1 MLTIKYFHNIEI
13 SLLDFVFLNLLVI
26 GKERLSILLV
36 VIVILIGT
44 HVASAAIKSIH
55 SSESTTSFPKPSLQ
69 KKIEEQK
76 IFKITDKLKETIQ
89 SLVDNNKTNAAI
101 VVGLVNPNGTQ
112 FYGYGNMSNA
122 NPITVNKDTIF
133 AIGSITKVFTT
144 ILLAD
149 MVNRGLVNLDDPIEK
164 YLPTSVKV
172 PTFNGQK
179 ITLENLATHTSGL
192 PEFPVSHCV
201 SNFKEIDDD
210 DDDSIQ
216 ERLFFIECDKNYTFD
231 QLYPDLSNITLTSE
245 PGLKFEYSTFGSS
258 LLGHIL
264 ALKSGMSYDRLLEER
279 ILNVLGMNSTSIVL
293 SDAQKSR
300 LAIGHLNGQELPF
313 WNASRPIVPAGALHS
328 SVADMLKFASANLGL
343 IDTII
348 NNAMKESHIIIHDSG
363 LGKAFS
369 NNYTAYVS
377 LGWII
382 ATDFGTQI
390 VEHNGETVDGYNSF
404 IALNPS
410 KVRGIVIIA
419 SASSIDID
427 VANIVFGPRDDLSRL
442 IWNLLVN

>member
-1 MLTIKYFHNIEI
+1 VT
-13 SLLDFVFLNLLVI
+13 
-26 GKERLSILLV
+26 GKERISVLLV
-36 VIVILIGT
+36 VIVILIGS
-44 HVASAAIKSIH
+44 HIASTAIKSIH
-55 SSESTTSFPKPSLQ
+55 SSESITSFPKPSLQ

-89 SLVDNNKTNAAI
+89 SLVNNNKTNAAI
-101 VVGLVNPNGTQ
+101 VVGLVDPNGTQ

-122 NPITVNKDTIF
+122 NPITVDKDTIF

-149 MVNRGLVNLDDPIEK
+149 MVNSGLVNLDDSIEK
-164 YLPTSVKV
+164 YFPPSVKA
-172 PTFNGQK
+172 PTYNGQK
-179 ITLENLATHTSGL
+179 IILENLATHTSGL
-192 PEFPVSHCV
+192 PEFPGSHCV
-201 SNFKEIDDD
+201 SNFNGTDDE
-210 DDDSIQ
+210 DSLQ
-216 ERLFFIECDKNYTFD
+216 TRLFFIECDKNYTFD
-231 QLYPDLSNITLTSE
+231 QLYQDLSNTTLTSE
-245 PGLKFEYSTFGSS
+245 PGSKFEYSTFGIS

-264 ALKSGMSYDRLLEER
+264 ALKSGISYDRLLEER

-313 WNASRPIVPAGALHS
+313 WNTSRPIAPAGGLHS

-343 IDTII
+343 IDTKI
-348 NNAMKESHIIIHDSG
+348 NTAMKESHIIIHDSR

-382 ATDFGTQI
+382 ATDFGIQI

-404 IALNPS
+404 IALNTS
-410 KVRGIVIIA
+410 KERGIVIIA

-427 VANIVFGPRDDLSRL
+427 IANIVFGPRDDLSRL
-442 IWNLLVN
+442 IWNLLTN

>member
-1 MLTIKYFHNIEI
+1 MT
-13 SLLDFVFLNLLVI
+13 
-26 GKERLSILLV
+26 GKERISVLLV
-36 VIVILIGT
+36 VIVILIGS
-44 HVASAAIKSIH
+44 HIASTAIKSIH
-55 SSESTTSFPKPSLQ
+55 SSESITSFPKPSLQ

-89 SLVDNNKTNAAI
+89 SLVNNNKTNAAI
-101 VVGLVNPNGTQ
+101 VVGLVDPNGTQ

-122 NPITVNKDTIF
+122 NPITVDKDTIF

-149 MVNRGLVNLDDPIEK
+149 MVNSGLVNLDDPIEK
-164 YLPTSVKV
+164 YFPPSVKA
-172 PTFNGQK
+172 PTYNGQK

-192 PEFPVSHCV
+192 PEFPGSHCV
-201 SNFKEIDDD
+201 SNFNGTDDED
-210 DDDSIQ
+210 NLQ
-216 ERLFFIECDKNYTFD
+216 ARLFFIECDKNYTFD
-231 QLYPDLSNITLTSE
+231 QLYQDLSNTTLTSE
-245 PGLKFEYSTFGSS
+245 PGLKFEYSTFGIS

-264 ALKSGMSYDRLLEER
+264 ALKSGISYDRLLEER
-279 ILNVLGMNSTSIVL
+279 ILNVLGMNSTSIVF

-300 LAIGHLNGQELPF
+300 LAIGHLNGKELPF
-313 WNASRPIVPAGALHS
+313 WNTSRPIAPAGGLHS

-343 IDTII
+343 IDTKI
-348 NNAMKESHIIIHDSG
+348 NTAMKESHIIIHDSR

-382 ATDFGTQI
+382 ATDFGIQI
-390 VEHNGETVDGYNSF
+390 VEHNGETADGYNSF
-404 IALNPS
+404 IALNTS
-410 KVRGIVIIA
+410 KERGIVIIA

-427 VANIVFGPRDDLSRL
+427 IANIVFGPRDDLSRL
-442 IWNLLVN
+442 IWNLLTN

>member
-1 MLTIKYFHNIEI
+1 M
-13 SLLDFVFLNLLVI
+13 I
-26 GKERLSILLV
+26 GKERISILLV

-44 HVASAAIKSIH
+44 QIASTAMKPIDG
-55 SSESTTSFPKPSLQ
+55 SESTTSFPKPSLQ

-89 SLVDNNKTNAAI
+89 SLVDNNNKTNAAI
-101 VVGLVNPNGTQ
+101 VIGLVDPNGTQ

-122 NPITVNKDTIF
+122 NPTTVDKDTIF

-172 PTFNGQK
+172 PIYNGQK

-192 PEFPVSHCV
+192 SEFPSSHCV
-201 SNFKEIDDD
+201 SNFNGTDDD
-210 DDDSIQ
+210 DEDSIQ
-216 ERLFFIECDKNYTFD
+216 ARLFFIECDKNYTFD
-231 QLYPDLSNITLTSE
+231 QLYQDLSNTILIRE
-245 PGLKFEYSTFGSS
+245 PGLKFEYSTFGIS

-264 ALKSGMSYDRLLEER
+264 ALKSGMSYDRLVEER

-313 WNASRPIVPAGALHS
+313 WNTSRPIAPAGGLHS

-343 IDTII
+343 IDTKI
-348 NNAMKESHIIIHDSG
+348 NNAMKESHIIIHDSR

-390 VEHNGETVDGYNSF
+390 VEHNGETADGYNSF

-410 KVRGIVIIA
+410 KERGIVIIA

>member
-1 MLTIKYFHNIEI
+1 M
-13 SLLDFVFLNLLVI
+13 
-26 GKERLSILLV
+26 
-36 VIVILIGT
+36 
-44 HVASAAIKSIH
+44 
-55 SSESTTSFPKPSLQ
+55 
-69 KKIEEQK
+69 
-76 IFKITDKLKETIQ
+76 
-89 SLVDNNKTNAAI
+89 
-101 VVGLVNPNGTQ
+101 Q
-112 FYGYGNMSNA
+112 FYSYGNLSNV

-149 MVNRGLVNLDDPIEK
+149 MVNRGLVNLDDPIQQ
-164 YLPTSVKV
+164 YLPTRVKV
-172 PTFNGQK
+172 PTYNGQK

-192 PEFPVSHCV
+192 PEFPGNHCV
-201 SNFKEIDDD
+201 SNFNGIDNDN
-210 DDDSIQ
+210 DDSIQ
-216 ERLFFIECDKNYTFD
+216 ARLFFIECDKNYTFD
-231 QLYPDLSNITLTSE
+231 QLYQDLSNTTLTSK
-245 PGLKFEYSTFGSS
+245 PGSIFKYSTFGIS

-264 ALKSGMSYDRLLEER
+264 ALKSDISYDRLLEER

-313 WNASRPIVPAGALHS
+313 WNTSRPIAPAGGLHS

-343 IDTII
+343 IDTKI
-348 NNAMKESHIIIHDSG
+348 NNAMKESHIIVHDSR

-382 ATDFGTQI
+382 ATDLGTQI
-390 VEHNGETVDGYNSF
+390 VEHNGETADGYNSF
-404 IALNPS
+404 IALNTS
-410 KVRGIVIIA
+410 KEKGIVIIA

-427 VANIVFGPRDDLSRL
+427 IANIVFGPSDDDFSRL
-442 IWNLLVN
+442 IWNLLSN

>member
-1 MLTIKYFHNIEI
+1 MT
-13 SLLDFVFLNLLVI
+13 
-26 GKERLSILLV
+26 GKERISILLV
-36 VIVILIGT
+36 IIVILIGT
-44 HVASAAIKSIH
+44 HIASAAIKSIH
-55 SSESTTSFPKPSLQ
+55 SFESTTSFSKPSLQ
-69 KKIEEQK
+69 KKIEDQK

-101 VVGLVNPNGTQ
+101 VVGLVDPNGTQ
-112 FYGYGNMSNA
+112 FYSYGNMSNA
-122 NPITVNKDTIF
+122 NPITVDKDTIF

-149 MVNRGLVNLDDPIEK
+149 MVNRGLVNLDDPIQQ
-164 YLPTSVKV
+164 YLPTSIKV
-172 PTFNGQK
+172 PTFKGQK

-192 PEFPVSHCV
+192 SEFPGSHCV
-201 SNFKEIDDD
+201 SNFNGTDDD
-210 DDDSIQ
+210 EEDSILP
-216 ERLFFIECDKNYTFD
+216 RLFFIECDKNYTFD
-231 QLYPDLSNITLTSE
+231 QLYQDLSNTTLIRE
-245 PGLKFEYSTFGSS
+245 PGLKFEYSTFGIS

-264 ALKSGMSYDRLLEER
+264 ALKSGMPYDRLLEER
-279 ILNVLGMNSTSIVL
+279 ILNVLGMNSTSVVL
-293 SDAQKSR
+293 SDVQKSR

-313 WNASRPIVPAGALHS
+313 WNTSRPIAPAGGLHS

-343 IDTII
+343 INTKI
-348 NNAMKESHIIIHDSG
+348 NDATKESHIIIHDSRIE
-363 LGKAFS
+363 KAFS

-390 VEHNGETVDGYNSF
+390 VEHNGETADGYNSF

-410 KVRGIVIIA
+410 KERGIVIIA

-442 IWNLLVN
+442 IWNLLT

>member
-1 MLTIKYFHNIEI
+1 VT
-13 SLLDFVFLNLLVI
+13 
-26 GKERLSILLV
+26 GKERISVLLV
-36 VIVILIGT
+36 VIVILIGS
-44 HVASAAIKSIH
+44 HIASTAIKSIH
-55 SSESTTSFPKPSLQ
+55 SSESITSFPKPSLQ

-89 SLVDNNKTNAAI
+89 SLVNNNKTNAAI
-101 VVGLVNPNGTQ
+101 VVGLVDPNGTQ

-122 NPITVNKDTIF
+122 NPITVDKDTIF

-149 MVNRGLVNLDDPIEK
+149 MVNSGLVNLDDPIEK
-164 YLPTSVKV
+164 YFPPSVKA
-172 PTFNGQK
+172 PTYNGQK

-192 PEFPVSHCV
+192 PEFPGSHCV
-201 SNFKEIDDD
+201 SNFNGTDDE
-210 DDDSIQ
+210 DSIQ
-216 ERLFFIECDKNYTFD
+216 ARLFFIECDKNYTFD
-231 QLYPDLSNITLTSE
+231 QLYQDLSNTTLTSE
-245 PGLKFEYSTFGSS
+245 PGLKFEYSTFGIS

-264 ALKSGMSYDRLLEER
+264 ALKSGISYDRLLEEK

-313 WNASRPIVPAGALHS
+313 WNTSRPIAPAGGLHS

-343 IDTII
+343 IDTKI
-348 NNAMKESHIIIHDSG
+348 NTAMKESHIIIHDSR

-382 ATDFGTQI
+382 ATDFGIQI
-390 VEHNGETVDGYNSF
+390 VEHNGETADGYNSF
-404 IALNPS
+404 IALNTS
-410 KVRGIVIIA
+410 KERGIVIIA

-427 VANIVFGPRDDLSRL
+427 IANIVFGPRDDLSRL
-442 IWNLLVN
+442 IWNLLTN

>member
-1 MLTIKYFHNIEI
+1 MT
-13 SLLDFVFLNLLVI
+13 
-26 GKERLSILLV
+26 GKERISLLLV

-44 HVASAAIKSIH
+44 HIASPAIKSIH
-55 SSESTTSFPKPSLQ
+55 SYESTTSFPKPSLQ

-76 IFKITDKLKETIQ
+76 FFKITDKLKETIQ

-122 NPITVNKDTIF
+122 NPITVDKDTIF

-149 MVNRGLVNLDDPIEK
+149 MVDRGLVNLDDPIEK

-172 PTFNGQK
+172 PTYNGQK

-201 SNFKEIDDD
+201 SNFNRTDDD

-216 ERLFFIECDKNYTFD
+216 ARLFFIECDKNYTFD
-231 QLYPDLSNITLTSE
+231 QLYQDLSNTTLTSE
-245 PGLKFEYSTFGSS
+245 PGLKFEYSTFGSA

-264 ALKSGMSYDRLLEER
+264 ALKSRVSYDQLLEET
-279 ILNVLGMNSTSIVL
+279 ILNVLRMNSTSIVL

-313 WNASRPIVPAGALHS
+313 WNTSRPIAPGGGLHS

-343 IDTII
+343 IDTKI
-348 NNAMKESHIIIHDSG
+348 NNAMKESHIIIIYDSR

-390 VEHNGETVDGYNSF
+390 VEHNGETADGYNSF

-410 KVRGIVIIA
+410 KERGIVMIA
-419 SASSIDID
+419 STSTIDID
-427 VANIVFGPRDDLSRL
+427 VANILFGPRDDLSRL
-442 IWNLLVN
+442 IWNLLTN

>member
-1 MLTIKYFHNIEI
+1 
-13 SLLDFVFLNLLVI
+13 VI
-26 GKERLSILLV
+26 GKERISVLLV
-36 VIVILIGT
+36 VIVILIGI
-44 HVASAAIKSIH
+44 HVTSTAIKHIDG
-55 SSESTTSFPKPSLQ
+55 SESTTSFPKPSLQ

-89 SLVDNNKTNAAI
+89 SLVNNNKTNAAI
-101 VVGLVNPNGTQ
+101 VVGFVDPNGTQ

-122 NPITVNKDTIF
+122 NPITVDKDTIF

-149 MVNRGLVNLDDPIEK
+149 MVNRGLVNLDDPIEQ
-164 YLPTSVKV
+164 YLPPSVKV
-172 PTFNGQK
+172 PTYNGQK

-192 PEFPVSHCV
+192 PEFPSSHCV
-201 SNFKEIDDD
+201 SNFNGTDDEN
-210 DDDSIQ
+210 SIQ
-216 ERLFFIECDKNYTFD
+216 ARLFFIECDKNYTFD
-231 QLYPDLSNITLTSE
+231 QLYQDLSNTTLIRE
-245 PGLKFEYSTFGSS
+245 PGLKFEYSTFGIS

-264 ALKSGMSYDRLLEER
+264 ALKSDISYDRLLEER

-293 SDAQKSR
+293 SDVQKSR

-313 WNASRPIVPAGALHS
+313 WNTSRPIAPAGGLHS

-343 IDTII
+343 IDTKI
-348 NNAMKESHIIIHDSG
+348 NNAMKESHIIIYDSR

-369 NNYTAYVS
+369 NNYNANVS

-382 ATDFGTQI
+382 ATNFGIQI

-404 IALNPS
+404 IALNTS
-410 KVRGIVIIA
+410 KEKGIVIIA

-427 VANIVFGPRDDLSRL
+427 IANIVFGPSDDFSRL

>member
-1 MLTIKYFHNIEI
+1 MT
-13 SLLDFVFLNLLVI
+13 
-26 GKERLSILLV
+26 GKERISVLLV
-36 VIVILIGT
+36 VIVILIGS
-44 HVASAAIKSIH
+44 HIASTAIKSIH
-55 SSESTTSFPKPSLQ
+55 TSESITSFPKPSLQ

-89 SLVDNNKTNAAI
+89 SLVNNNKTNAAI
-101 VVGLVNPNGTQ
+101 VVGLVDPNGTQ

-122 NPITVNKDTIF
+122 NPITVDKDTIF

-149 MVNRGLVNLDDPIEK
+149 MVNSGLVNLDDPIEK
-164 YLPTSVKV
+164 YFPPSVKA
-172 PTFNGQK
+172 PTYNGQK
-179 ITLENLATHTSGL
+179 IILENLATHTSGL
-192 PEFPVSHCV
+192 PEFPGSHCV
-201 SNFKEIDDD
+201 SNFNGTDDE
-210 DDDSIQ
+210 DSLQ
-216 ERLFFIECDKNYTFD
+216 ARLFFIECDKNYTFD
-231 QLYPDLSNITLTSE
+231 QLYQDLSNTTLTSE
-245 PGLKFEYSTFGSS
+245 PGLKFEYSTFGIS

-264 ALKSGMSYDRLLEER
+264 ALKSGISYDRLLEER

-313 WNASRPIVPAGALHS
+313 WNTSRPIAPAGGLHS

-343 IDTII
+343 IDTKI
-348 NNAMKESHIIIHDSG
+348 NTAMKESHIIIHDSR

-382 ATDFGTQI
+382 ATDFGIQI

-404 IALNPS
+404 IALNTS
-410 KVRGIVIIA
+410 KERGIVIIA

-427 VANIVFGPRDDLSRL
+427 IANIVFGPCDDLSRL
-442 IWNLLVN
+442 IWNLLTN

>member
-1 MLTIKYFHNIEI
+1 MT
-13 SLLDFVFLNLLVI
+13 
-26 GKERLSILLV
+26 GKERISVLLV
-36 VIVILIGT
+36 VIVILIGS
-44 HVASAAIKSIH
+44 HIASTAIKSIH
-55 SSESTTSFPKPSLQ
+55 SSESITSFPKPSLQ

-89 SLVDNNKTNAAI
+89 SLVNNNKTNAAI
-101 VVGLVNPNGTQ
+101 VVGLVDPNGTQ

-122 NPITVNKDTIF
+122 NPITVDKDTIF

-149 MVNRGLVNLDDPIEK
+149 MVNSGLVNLDDPIEK
-164 YLPTSVKV
+164 YFPPSVKA
-172 PTFNGQK
+172 PTYNGQK

-192 PEFPVSHCV
+192 PEFPGSHCV
-201 SNFKEIDDD
+201 SNFNGTDDE
-210 DDDSIQ
+210 DSIQ
-216 ERLFFIECDKNYTFD
+216 ARLFFIECDKNYTFD
-231 QLYPDLSNITLTSE
+231 QLYQDLSNTTLTSE
-245 PGLKFEYSTFGSS
+245 PGLKFEYSTFGIS

-264 ALKSGMSYDRLLEER
+264 ALKSGISYDRLLEEK

-313 WNASRPIVPAGALHS
+313 WNTSRPIAPAGGLHS

-343 IDTII
+343 IDTKI
-348 NNAMKESHIIIHDSG
+348 NTAMKESHIIIHDSR

-382 ATDFGTQI
+382 ATDFGIQI
-390 VEHNGETVDGYNSF
+390 VEHNGETADGYNSF
-404 IALNPS
+404 IALNTS
-410 KVRGIVIIA
+410 KERGIVIIA

-427 VANIVFGPRDDLSRL
+427 IANIVIGPRDDLSRL
-442 IWNLLVN
+442 IWNLLTN

>member
-1 MLTIKYFHNIEI
+1 VT
-13 SLLDFVFLNLLVI
+13 
-26 GKERLSILLV
+26 GKERISVLLV
-36 VIVILIGT
+36 VIVILIGS
-44 HVASAAIKSIH
+44 HIASTAIKSIH
-55 SSESTTSFPKPSLQ
+55 SSESITSFPKPSLQ

-89 SLVDNNKTNAAI
+89 SLVNNNKTNAAI
-101 VVGLVNPNGTQ
+101 VVGLVDPNGTQ

-122 NPITVNKDTIF
+122 NPITVDKDTIF

-149 MVNRGLVNLDDPIEK
+149 MVNSGLVNLDDPIEK
-164 YLPTSVKV
+164 YFPPSVKA
-172 PTFNGQK
+172 PTYNGQK
-179 ITLENLATHTSGL
+179 IILENLATHTSGL
-192 PEFPVSHCV
+192 PEFPGSHCV
-201 SNFKEIDDD
+201 SNFNGTDDE
-210 DDDSIQ
+210 DSLQ
-216 ERLFFIECDKNYTFD
+216 TRLFFIECDKNYTFD
-231 QLYPDLSNITLTSE
+231 QLYQDLSNTTLTSE
-245 PGLKFEYSTFGSS
+245 PGSKFEYSTFGIS

-264 ALKSGMSYDRLLEER
+264 ALKSGISYDRLLEER

-313 WNASRPIVPAGALHS
+313 WNTSRPIAPAGGLHS

-343 IDTII
+343 IDTKI
-348 NNAMKESHIIIHDSG
+348 NTAMKESHIIIHDSR

-382 ATDFGTQI
+382 ATDFGIQI

-404 IALNPS
+404 IALNTS
-410 KVRGIVIIA
+410 KERGIVIIA

-427 VANIVFGPRDDLSRL
+427 IANIVFGPRDDLSRL
-442 IWNLLVN
+442 IWNLLTN

>member
-1 MLTIKYFHNIEI
+1 VT
-13 SLLDFVFLNLLVI
+13 
-26 GKERLSILLV
+26 GKERISVLLV
-36 VIVILIGT
+36 VIVILIGS
-44 HVASAAIKSIH
+44 HIASTAIKSIH
-55 SSESTTSFPKPSLQ
+55 SSESITSFPKPSLQ

-89 SLVDNNKTNAAI
+89 SLVNNNKTNAAI
-101 VVGLVNPNGTQ
+101 VVGLVDPNGTQ

-122 NPITVNKDTIF
+122 NPITVDKDTIF

-149 MVNRGLVNLDDPIEK
+149 MVNSGLVNLDDPIEK
-164 YLPTSVKV
+164 YFPPSVKA
-172 PTFNGQK
+172 PTYNGQK
-179 ITLENLATHTSGL
+179 IILENLATHTSGL
-192 PEFPVSHCV
+192 PEFPGSHCV
-201 SNFKEIDDD
+201 SNFNGTDDE
-210 DDDSIQ
+210 DSLQ
-216 ERLFFIECDKNYTFD
+216 TRLFFIECDKNYTFD
-231 QLYPDLSNITLTSE
+231 QLYQDLSNTTLTSE
-245 PGLKFEYSTFGSS
+245 PGSKFEYSTFGIS

-264 ALKSGMSYDRLLEER
+264 ALKSGISYDRLLEER

-313 WNASRPIVPAGALHS
+313 WNTSRPIAPAGGLHS

-343 IDTII
+343 IDTKI
-348 NNAMKESHIIIHDSG
+348 NTAMKESHIIIHDSR
-363 LGKAFS
+363 LGKTFS

-382 ATDFGTQI
+382 ATDFGIQI

-404 IALNPS
+404 IALNTS
-410 KVRGIVIIA
+410 KERGIVIIA

-427 VANIVFGPRDDLSRL
+427 IANIVFGPRDDLSRL
-442 IWNLLVN
+442 IWNLLTN

>member
-1 MLTIKYFHNIEI
+1 MT
-13 SLLDFVFLNLLVI
+13 
-26 GKERLSILLV
+26 GKERISVLLV
-36 VIVILIGT
+36 VIVILIGS
-44 HVASAAIKSIH
+44 HIASTAIKSIH
-55 SSESTTSFPKPSLQ
+55 SSESITSFPKPSLQ

-89 SLVDNNKTNAAI
+89 SLVNNNKTNAAI
-101 VVGLVNPNGTQ
+101 VVGLVDPNGTQ

-122 NPITVNKDTIF
+122 NPITVDKDTIF

-149 MVNRGLVNLDDPIEK
+149 MVNSGLVNLDDPIEK
-164 YLPTSVKV
+164 YFPPSVKA
-172 PTFNGQK
+172 PTYNGQK

-192 PEFPVSHCV
+192 PEFPGSHCV
-201 SNFKEIDDD
+201 SNFNGTDDE
-210 DDDSIQ
+210 DSIQ
-216 ERLFFIECDKNYTFD
+216 ARLFFIECDKNYTFD
-231 QLYPDLSNITLTSE
+231 QLYQDLSNTTLTSE
-245 PGLKFEYSTFGSS
+245 PGLKFEYSTFGIS

-264 ALKSGMSYDRLLEER
+264 ALKSGISYDRLLEER

-313 WNASRPIVPAGALHS
+313 WNTSRPIAPAGGLHS

-343 IDTII
+343 IDTKI
-348 NNAMKESHIIIHDSG
+348 NTAMKESHIIIHDSR

-382 ATDFGTQI
+382 ATDFGIQI
-390 VEHNGETVDGYNSF
+390 VEHNGETADGYNSF
-404 IALNPS
+404 IALNTS
-410 KVRGIVIIA
+410 KERGIVIIA

-427 VANIVFGPRDDLSRL
+427 IANIVFGPRDDLSRL
-442 IWNLLVN
+442 IWNLLTN

>member
-1 MLTIKYFHNIEI
+1 MT
-13 SLLDFVFLNLLVI
+13 
-26 GKERLSILLV
+26 GKERISVLLV
-36 VIVILIGT
+36 VIVILIGS
-44 HVASAAIKSIH
+44 HIASTAIKSIH
-55 SSESTTSFPKPSLQ
+55 SSESITSFPKPSLQ

-89 SLVDNNKTNAAI
+89 SLVNNNKTNAAI
-101 VVGLVNPNGTQ
+101 VVGLVDPNGTQ

-122 NPITVNKDTIF
+122 NPITVDKDTIF

-149 MVNRGLVNLDDPIEK
+149 MVNSGLVNLDDPIEK
-164 YLPTSVKV
+164 YFPPSVKA
-172 PTFNGQK
+172 PTYNGQK
-179 ITLENLATHTSGL
+179 IILENLATHTSGL
-192 PEFPVSHCV
+192 PEFPGSHCV
-201 SNFKEIDDD
+201 SNFNGTDDE
-210 DDDSIQ
+210 DSLQ
-216 ERLFFIECDKNYTFD
+216 TRLFFIECDKNYTFD
-231 QLYPDLSNITLTSE
+231 QLYQDLSNTTLTSE
-245 PGLKFEYSTFGSS
+245 PGSKFEYSTFGIS

-264 ALKSGMSYDRLLEER
+264 ALKSGISYDRLLEER

-313 WNASRPIVPAGALHS
+313 WNTSRPIAPAGGLHS

-343 IDTII
+343 IDTKI
-348 NNAMKESHIIIHDSG
+348 NTAMKESHIIIHDSR

-382 ATDFGTQI
+382 ATDFGIQI
-390 VEHNGETVDGYNSF
+390 VEHNGETADGYNSF
-404 IALNPS
+404 IALNTS
-410 KVRGIVIIA
+410 KERGIVIIA

-427 VANIVFGPRDDLSRL
+427 IANIVFGPRDDLSRL
-442 IWNLLVN
+442 IWNLLTN

>member
-1 MLTIKYFHNIEI
+1 VT
-13 SLLDFVFLNLLVI
+13 
-26 GKERLSILLV
+26 GKERISVLLV
-36 VIVILIGT
+36 VIVILIGS
-44 HVASAAIKSIH
+44 HIASTAIKSIH
-55 SSESTTSFPKPSLQ
+55 SSESITSFSKPSLQ

-89 SLVDNNKTNAAI
+89 SLVNNNKTNAAI
-101 VVGLVNPNGTQ
+101 VVGLVDPNGTQ

-122 NPITVNKDTIF
+122 NPITVDKDTIF

-149 MVNRGLVNLDDPIEK
+149 MVNSGLVNLDDPIEK
-164 YLPTSVKV
+164 YFPPSVKA
-172 PTFNGQK
+172 PTYNGQK

-192 PEFPVSHCV
+192 PEFPGSHCV
-201 SNFKEIDDD
+201 SNFNGTDDE
-210 DDDSIQ
+210 DSIQ
-216 ERLFFIECDKNYTFD
+216 ARLFFIECDKNYTFD
-231 QLYPDLSNITLTSE
+231 QLYQDLSNTTLTSE
-245 PGLKFEYSTFGSS
+245 PGLKFEYSTFGIS

-264 ALKSGMSYDRLLEER
+264 ALKSGISYDRLLEEK
-279 ILNVLGMNSTSIVL
+279 ILNVLGMNSTNIVL

-313 WNASRPIVPAGALHS
+313 WNTSRPIAPAGGLHS

-343 IDTII
+343 IDTKI
-348 NNAMKESHIIIHDSG
+348 NTAMKESHIIIHDSR

-382 ATDFGTQI
+382 ATDFGIQI
-390 VEHNGETVDGYNSF
+390 VEHNGETADGYNSF
-404 IALNPS
+404 IALNTS
-410 KVRGIVIIA
+410 KERGIVIIA

-427 VANIVFGPRDDLSRL
+427 IANIVFGPRDDLSRL
-442 IWNLLVN
+442 IWNLLTN

>member
-1 MLTIKYFHNIEI
+1 M
-13 SLLDFVFLNLLVI
+13 I
-26 GKERLSILLV
+26 GKERISILLV

-44 HVASAAIKSIH
+44 QIASTAMKPIDG
-55 SSESTTSFPKPSLQ
+55 SESTTSFPKPSLQ

-89 SLVDNNKTNAAI
+89 SLVDNNNKTNEAI
-101 VVGLVNPNGTQ
+101 VIGLVDPNGTQ

-122 NPITVNKDTIF
+122 NHITVNKDTIF

-149 MVNRGLVNLDDPIEK
+149 MVNRGLVNLDDPIEQ
-164 YLPTSVKV
+164 YLPPSIKV
-172 PTFNGQK
+172 PSFNGQK

-192 PEFPVSHCV
+192 PEFPGSLCV
-201 SNFKEIDDD
+201 SNFNGTGD

-216 ERLFFIECDKNYTFD
+216 ARLFFIECDKNYTFD
-231 QLYPDLSNITLTSE
+231 QLYQDLSNTILIRE
-245 PGLKFEYSTFGSS
+245 PGLKFEYSTFGIS

-264 ALKSGMSYDRLLEER
+264 ALKSGMSYDRLVEER

-313 WNASRPIVPAGALHS
+313 WNTSRPIAPAGGLHS

-343 IDTII
+343 IDTKI
-348 NNAMKESHIIIHDSG
+348 NNAMKESHIIILDSR

-390 VEHNGETVDGYNSF
+390 VEHNGETADGYNSF
-404 IALNPS
+404 IALNIS
-410 KVRGIVIIA
+410 KDKGIVIIA

>member
-1 MLTIKYFHNIEI
+1 M
-13 SLLDFVFLNLLVI
+13 I
-26 GKERLSILLV
+26 GKERISILLV

-44 HVASAAIKSIH
+44 HIASGAIKPIY
-55 SSESTTSFPKPSLQ
+55 SSESTTTFPKPSSQ

-89 SLVDNNKTNAAI
+89 SLVDNSKTNAAI
-101 VVGLVNPNGTQ
+101 VIGLVDPNGTQ

-122 NPITVNKDTIF
+122 NPITVDKDTIF

-149 MVNRGLVNLDDPIEK
+149 MVNRGLINLDDPIEK
-164 YLPTSVKV
+164 YLPSSIKV
-172 PTFNGQK
+172 PTTNGQK

-192 PEFPVSHCV
+192 SEFPGSHCV
-201 SNFKEIDDD
+201 SNFNETDKDDD
-210 DDDSIQ
+210 TIQ
-216 ERLFFIECDKNYTFD
+216 ARLFFIECDKNYTFD
-231 QLYPDLSNITLTSE
+231 QLYQDLSNTTLTSK
-245 PGLKFEYSTFGSS
+245 PGLKFEYSTFGSA

-264 ALKSGMSYDRLLEER
+264 ALKSGMSYDRLLDKR

-313 WNASRPIVPAGALHS
+313 WNISRPIAPAGGLHS

-343 IDTII
+343 IDTKI
-348 NNAMKESHIIIHDSG
+348 NNAMKESHIIIHDSR

-382 ATDFGTQI
+382 ATNFGTQI
-390 VEHNGETVDGYNSF
+390 VEHNGETADGYNSF

-410 KVRGIVIIA
+410 KERGIVIIA

-442 IWNLLVN
+442 IWNLLVT

>member
-1 MLTIKYFHNIEI
+1 MT
-13 SLLDFVFLNLLVI
+13 
-26 GKERLSILLV
+26 GKERISVLLV
-36 VIVILIGT
+36 VIVILIGS
-44 HVASAAIKSIH
+44 HIASTAIKSIH
-55 SSESTTSFPKPSLQ
+55 SSESITSFPKPSLQ

-89 SLVDNNKTNAAI
+89 SLVNNNKTNAAI
-101 VVGLVNPNGTQ
+101 VVGLVDPNGTQ

-122 NPITVNKDTIF
+122 NPITVDKDTIF

-149 MVNRGLVNLDDPIEK
+149 MVNSGLVNLDDPIEK
-164 YLPTSVKV
+164 YFPPSVKA
-172 PTFNGQK
+172 PTYNGQK

-192 PEFPVSHCV
+192 PEFPGSHCV
-201 SNFKEIDDD
+201 SNFNGTDDEN
-210 DDDSIQ
+210 SIQ
-216 ERLFFIECDKNYTFD
+216 ARLFFIECDKNYTFD
-231 QLYPDLSNITLTSE
+231 QLYQDLSNTTLTSE
-245 PGLKFEYSTFGSS
+245 PGLKFQYSTFGIS

-264 ALKSGMSYDRLLEER
+264 ALKSGISYDRLLEER
-279 ILNVLGMNSTSIVL
+279 ILNVLGMNSTSIVF

-300 LAIGHLNGQELPF
+300 LAIGHLNGKELPF
-313 WNASRPIVPAGALHS
+313 WNTSRPIAPAGGLHS

-343 IDTII
+343 IDTKI
-348 NNAMKESHIIIHDSG
+348 NTAMKESHIIIHDSR

-382 ATDFGTQI
+382 ATDFGIQI
-390 VEHNGETVDGYNSF
+390 VEHNGETADGYNSF
-404 IALNPS
+404 IALNTS
-410 KVRGIVIIA
+410 KERGIVIIA

-427 VANIVFGPRDDLSRL
+427 IANIVFGPRDDLSRL
-442 IWNLLVN
+442 IWNLLTN

>member
-1 MLTIKYFHNIEI
+1 M
-13 SLLDFVFLNLLVI
+13 I
-26 GKERLSILLV
+26 GKERKSILLV

-44 HVASAAIKSIH
+44 HIASGAIKSIY
-55 SSESTTSFPKPSLQ
+55 SSESTTTFPKPSSQ

-101 VVGLVNPNGTQ
+101 VVGLVDPNGTQ

-122 NPITVNKDTIF
+122 NPIKVDKDTIF

-164 YLPTSVKV
+164 YLPPSIKV
-172 PTFNGQK
+172 PTYNGQK
-179 ITLENLATHTSGL
+179 ITLENLATHNSGL
-192 PEFPVSHCV
+192 PEFPGSHCV
-201 SNFKEIDDD
+201 SNFNGTNDDD
-210 DDDSIQ
+210 TIQ
-216 ERLFFIECDKNYTFD
+216 ARLFFIECDKTYTFD
-231 QLYPDLSNITLTSE
+231 QLFQDLSNSTLTSE
-245 PGLKFEYSTFGSS
+245 PGLKFEYSTFGSA

-264 ALKSGMSYDRLLEER
+264 ALKSNMSYDRLLEER
-279 ILNVLGMNSTSIVL
+279 ILNVLGMNSTSIIL

-300 LAIGHLNGQELPF
+300 LAIGHLNSQELPF
-313 WNASRPIVPAGALHS
+313 WNISRPIAPAGGLHS

-343 IDTII
+343 IDTRI
-348 NNAMKESHIIIHDSG
+348 NKAMKESHIIIHDSR
-363 LGKAFS
+363 LGNAFS

-382 ATDFGTQI
+382 ATDFGIQI
-390 VEHNGETVDGYNSF
+390 VEHNGETPDGYNSF
-404 IALNPS
+404 IALNPT
-410 KVRGIVIIA
+410 KERGIVIIA

-442 IWNLLVN
+442 IWNLLVT

>member
-1 MLTIKYFHNIEI
+1 MT
-13 SLLDFVFLNLLVI
+13 
-26 GKERLSILLV
+26 GKERISVLLV
-36 VIVILIGT
+36 VIVILIGS
-44 HVASAAIKSIH
+44 HIASTAIKSIH
-55 SSESTTSFPKPSLQ
+55 SSESITSFPKPSLQ

-89 SLVDNNKTNAAI
+89 SLVNNNKTNAAI
-101 VVGLVNPNGTQ
+101 VVGLVDPNGTQ

-122 NPITVNKDTIF
+122 NPITVDKDTIF

-149 MVNRGLVNLDDPIEK
+149 MVNSGLVNLDDSIEK
-164 YLPTSVKV
+164 YFPPSVKA
-172 PTFNGQK
+172 PTYNGQK
-179 ITLENLATHTSGL
+179 IILENLATHTSGL
-192 PEFPVSHCV
+192 PEFPGSHCV
-201 SNFKEIDDD
+201 SNFNGTDDE
-210 DDDSIQ
+210 DSLQ
-216 ERLFFIECDKNYTFD
+216 TRLFFIECDKNYTFD
-231 QLYPDLSNITLTSE
+231 QLYQDLSNTTLTSE
-245 PGLKFEYSTFGSS
+245 PGSKFEYSTFGIS

-264 ALKSGMSYDRLLEER
+264 ALKSGISYDRLLEER

-313 WNASRPIVPAGALHS
+313 WNTSRPIAPAGGLHS

-343 IDTII
+343 IDTKI
-348 NNAMKESHIIIHDSG
+348 NTAMKESHIIIHDSR

-382 ATDFGTQI
+382 ATDFGIQI

-404 IALNPS
+404 IALNTS
-410 KVRGIVIIA
+410 KERGIVIIA

-442 IWNLLVN
+442 IWNLLTN

>member
-1 MLTIKYFHNIEI
+1 M
-13 SLLDFVFLNLLVI
+13 I
-26 GKERLSILLV
+26 GKERISILLV
-36 VIVILIGT
+36 VIVILLGT
-44 HVASAAIKSIH
+44 QIASTAIKSIY

-76 IFKITDKLKETIQ
+76 IFKITDKIKETIQ
-89 SLVDNNKTNAAI
+89 SLVDNNNKTNAAI
-101 VVGLVNPNGTQ
+101 VVGLIDPNGTQ

-122 NPITVNKDTIF
+122 NPTTVDKDTIF

-149 MVNRGLVNLDDPIEK
+149 MVNRGLVNLDDPIEQ
-164 YLPTSVKV
+164 YLPPSVKV
-172 PTFNGQK
+172 PTYNGQK

-192 PEFPVSHCV
+192 SEFPSSHCV
-201 SNFKEIDDD
+201 SNFNGTDDD
-210 DDDSIQ
+210 DEDSIQ
-216 ERLFFIECDKNYTFD
+216 ARLFFIECDKNYTFD
-231 QLYPDLSNITLTSE
+231 QLYQDLSNTILIRE
-245 PGLKFEYSTFGSS
+245 PGLKFEYSTFGIS

-264 ALKSGMSYDRLLEER
+264 ALKSGMSYDRLVEER
-279 ILNVLGMNSTSIVL
+279 ILNVLGMNNTSIVL
-293 SDAQKSR
+293 SDVQKSR

-313 WNASRPIVPAGALHS
+313 WNTSRPIAPAGGLHS
-328 SVADMLKFASANLGL
+328 SVADMLKFASANIGL
-343 IDTII
+343 IDTKI
-348 NNAMKESHIIIHDSG
+348 NDAMKESHIIIHDSR

-382 ATDFGTQI
+382 ATDFGIQI
-390 VEHNGETVDGYNSF
+390 VEHNGETADGYNSF
-404 IALNPS
+404 IALNTS
-410 KVRGIVIIA
+410 EEKGIVIIA

-442 IWNLLVN
+442 IWNLLVI

>member
-1 MLTIKYFHNIEI
+1 M
-13 SLLDFVFLNLLVI
+13 I
-26 GKERLSILLV
+26 GKERKSFLLV

-44 HVASAAIKSIH
+44 HIASEAIKSIH

-101 VVGLVNPNGTQ
+101 VVGFVDPNGTQ
-112 FYGYGNMSNA
+112 FYGYGNISNT
-122 NPITVNKDTIF
+122 NPTTVDKDTIF

-164 YLPTSVKV
+164 YLPTSIKV

-192 PEFPVSHCV
+192 SEFPSSHCV
-201 SNFKEIDDD
+201 SNFNGTDDD
-210 DDDSIQ
+210 EDSIQ
-216 ERLFFIECDKNYTFD
+216 ARLFFIECDKNYTID
-231 QLYPDLSNITLTSE
+231 QLHQDLSNTTLIRE
-245 PGLKFEYSTFGSS
+245 PGLKFQYSTFGVS

-264 ALKSGMSYDRLLEER
+264 ALKSGMSYDRLVEER

-313 WNASRPIVPAGALHS
+313 WNTSHPIVPAGGLHS
-328 SVADMLKFASANLGL
+328 SMADMLKFASANLGL
-343 IDTII
+343 IDTKI
-348 NNAMKESHIIIHDSG
+348 NDAMKESHIIMHDSR

-382 ATDFGTQI
+382 ATDFGIQI
-390 VEHNGETVDGYNSF
+390 VEHNGETADGYNSF

-410 KVRGIVIIA
+410 KEKGIVIIA
-419 SASSIDID
+419 STSSIDID

>member
-1 MLTIKYFHNIEI
+1 MT
-13 SLLDFVFLNLLVI
+13 
-26 GKERLSILLV
+26 GKERISVLLV
-36 VIVILIGT
+36 VIVILIGS
-44 HVASAAIKSIH
+44 HIASTAIKSIH
-55 SSESTTSFPKPSLQ
+55 TSESITSFPKPSLQ

-89 SLVDNNKTNAAI
+89 SLVNNNKTNAAI
-101 VVGLVNPNGTQ
+101 VVGLVDPNGTQ

-122 NPITVNKDTIF
+122 NPITVDKDTIF

-149 MVNRGLVNLDDPIEK
+149 MVNSGLVNLDDPIEK
-164 YLPTSVKV
+164 YFPPSVKA
-172 PTFNGQK
+172 PTYNGQK

-192 PEFPVSHCV
+192 PEFPGSHCV
-201 SNFKEIDDD
+201 SNFNGTDDE
-210 DDDSIQ
+210 DSLQ
-216 ERLFFIECDKNYTFD
+216 ARLFFIECDKNYTFD
-231 QLYPDLSNITLTSE
+231 QLYQDLSNTTLTSE
-245 PGLKFEYSTFGSS
+245 PGLKFEYSTFGIS

-264 ALKSGMSYDRLLEER
+264 ALKSGISYDRLLEER
-279 ILNVLGMNSTSIVL
+279 ILNVLGMNSTSIVF

-300 LAIGHLNGQELPF
+300 LAIGHLNGKELPF
-313 WNASRPIVPAGALHS
+313 WNTSRPIAPAGGLHS

-343 IDTII
+343 IDTKI
-348 NNAMKESHIIIHDSG
+348 NTAMKESHIIIHDSR

-382 ATDFGTQI
+382 ATDFGIQI

-404 IALNPS
+404 IALNTS
-410 KVRGIVIIA
+410 KERGIVIIA

-427 VANIVFGPRDDLSRL
+427 IANIVFGPRDDLSRL
-442 IWNLLVN
+442 IWNLLTN

>member
-1 MLTIKYFHNIEI
+1 MT
-13 SLLDFVFLNLLVI
+13 
-26 GKERLSILLV
+26 GKERISVLLV
-36 VIVILIGT
+36 VIVILIGS
-44 HVASAAIKSIH
+44 HIASTAIKSIH
-55 SSESTTSFPKPSLQ
+55 SSESITSFPKPSLQ

-89 SLVDNNKTNAAI
+89 SLVNNNKTNAAI
-101 VVGLVNPNGTQ
+101 VVGLVDPNGTQ

-122 NPITVNKDTIF
+122 NPITVDKDTIF

-149 MVNRGLVNLDDPIEK
+149 MVNSGLVNLDDPIEK
-164 YLPTSVKV
+164 YFPPSVKA
-172 PTFNGQK
+172 PTYNGQK

-192 PEFPVSHCV
+192 PEFPGSHCV
-201 SNFKEIDDD
+201 SNFNGTDDE
-210 DDDSIQ
+210 DSLQ
-216 ERLFFIECDKNYTFD
+216 ARLFFIECDKNYTFD
-231 QLYPDLSNITLTSE
+231 QLYQDLSNTTLTSE
-245 PGLKFEYSTFGSS
+245 PGLKFEYSTLGIS

-264 ALKSGMSYDRLLEER
+264 ALKSGISYDRLLEER

-313 WNASRPIVPAGALHS
+313 WNTSRPIAPAGGLHS

-343 IDTII
+343 IDTKI
-348 NNAMKESHIIIHDSG
+348 NTAMKESHIIIHDSR

-382 ATDFGTQI
+382 ATDFGIQI
-390 VEHNGETVDGYNSF
+390 VEHNGETADGYNSF
-404 IALNPS
+404 IALNTS
-410 KVRGIVIIA
+410 KERGIVIIA

-427 VANIVFGPRDDLSRL
+427 VANIVFGPRDDLSTL
-442 IWNLLVN
+442 IWNLLTN

>member
-1 MLTIKYFHNIEI
+1 VTEK
-13 SLLDFVFLNLLVI
+13 
-26 GKERLSILLV
+26 GKISILLV

-44 HVASAAIKSIH
+44 YIANAAIKSIH

-89 SLVDNNKTNAAI
+89 YLVDNNKTNAAI
-101 VVGLVNPNGTQ
+101 VVGLVDSNGTQ
-112 FYGYGNMSNA
+112 FYSYGNISNS
-122 NPITVNKDTIF
+122 NPITVDKDTIF

-149 MVNRGLVNLDDPIEK
+149 MVNRGLVNLNDPIEK
-164 YLPTSVKV
+164 YLPTSIKV
-172 PTFNGQK
+172 PTYNGQK

-201 SNFKEIDDD
+201 SNVNATNEY
-210 DDDSIQ
+210 DSIQ
-216 ERLFFIECDKNYTFD
+216 TRLFFIECDRNYTFY
-231 QLYPDLSNITLTSE
+231 QLYQDLSNTTLTSK
-245 PGLKFEYSTFGSS
+245 PGLKFEYSTFGSA

-264 ALKSGMSYDRLLEER
+264 ALKSGMSYDRLVEER

-313 WNASRPIVPAGALHS
+313 WNSSRPIAPAGGLHS

-343 IDTII
+343 IDTKI
-348 NNAMKESHIIIHDSG
+348 NNAMKESHIIIHDSR

-390 VEHNGETVDGYNSF
+390 VEHNGETADGYNSF
-404 IALNPS
+404 IALNPM
-410 KVRGIVIIA
+410 KERGIVIMA
-419 SASSIDID
+419 STSSIDID
-427 VANIVFGPRDDLSRL
+427 VANIVFGPRDDDLSRL

>member
-1 MLTIKYFHNIEI
+1 MRTTS
-13 SLLDFVFLNLLVI
+13 SLLPKKRI
-26 GKERLSILLV
+26 SILLV
-36 VIVILIGT
+36 VIVVLIGT

-69 KKIEEQK
+69 IKIEEQK

-89 SLVDNNKTNAAI
+89 FLVDNNKTNAAI

-122 NPITVNKDTIF
+122 NPITVDKDTIF

-149 MVNRGLVNLDDPIEK
+149 MVDRGLVNLDDPIEK

-172 PTFNGQK
+172 PTYNGQK

-192 PEFPVSHCV
+192 SEFPVSHCFSDV
-201 SNFKEIDDD
+201 NRTDG

-216 ERLFFIECDKNYTFD
+216 ARVFFIECDKDYTFD
-231 QLYPDLSNITLTSE
+231 QLYQDLSNTTLTNE
-245 PGLKFEYSTFGSS
+245 PGLKFKYSTFGSA

-313 WNASRPIVPAGALHS
+313 WNTSRPIAPGGALHS

-343 IDTII
+343 IDTRI
-348 NNAMKESHIIIHDSG
+348 NKAMKESHIIIHDSR

-369 NNYTAYVS
+369 NNYTAYVG

-382 ATDFGTQI
+382 ATNFETQI
-390 VEHNGETVDGYNSF
+390 VEHNGETPDGYNSF
-404 IALNPS
+404 IALNLS
-410 KVRGIVIIA
+410 KERGIVMIA
-419 SASSIDID
+419 STSTKDID
-427 VANIVFGPRDDLSRL
+427 VANILFGPRDDDDDDLSIL
-442 IWNLLVN
+442 IWNLLTT